1 MFFLRRYLTFDSIV
15 LHRFNYSNLLVCSP
29 DSDKIKLIL
38 DEVYAYSKKEI
49 LKVKQNLDDIYGPSS
64 EEKKNGIN
72 QLHEHLKV
80 HIAVSYEHHLI
91 IVLFI

>member
-1 MFFLRRYLTFDSIV
+1 MI
-15 LHRFNYSNLLVCSP
+15 CSP

-80 HIAVSYEHHLI
+80 HVAVSYLYYLLILI
-91 IVLFI
+91 IKLSLFIFCCLFCSHFLMMWY